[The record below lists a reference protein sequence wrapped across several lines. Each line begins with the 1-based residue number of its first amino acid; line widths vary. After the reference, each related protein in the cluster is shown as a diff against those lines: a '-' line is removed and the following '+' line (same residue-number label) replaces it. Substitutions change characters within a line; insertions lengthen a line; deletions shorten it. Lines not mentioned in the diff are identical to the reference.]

1 MLLTCRGKAL
11 FCSEKKQFILHKA
24 VFEGNLPLISRL
36 ITCKQDGV
44 IFVDK
49 NEIDSCGNSPL
60 VLAIKLQNTDVVKIL
75 TDLHCSAKLNP
86 LPTIMSGFELAK
98 VLKDRKLVEILMESV
113 QKLKQHYLEIHKEA
127 IFKVLE
133 RLPDF
138 SIDLHFE
145 CTSSFIPFLS
155 NLAPSDTYHI
165 HK

>member
-1 MLLTCRGKAL
+1 
-11 FCSEKKQFILHKA
+11 
-24 VFEGNLPLISRL
+24 
-36 ITCKQDGV
+36 
-44 IFVDK
+44 
-49 NEIDSCGNSPL
+49 
-60 VLAIKLQNTDVVKIL
+60 
-75 TDLHCSAKLNP
+75 
-86 LPTIMSGFELAK
+86 MSGFELAK

-145 CTSSFIPFLS
+145 CTSSILPFITS
-155 NLAPSDTYHI
+155 LAPSDTYHI